1 MIRLRYGIV
10 SLIPLMILFYTIRRT
25 YSFRILNLK
34 ASQFSVGRSHKSK
47 IMAVE
52 NDRWEELIQT
62 TVPELSFRSSYK
74 GSSGRLGVI
83 GGSELYTGAPFY
95 AGMSA
100 LRTGA
105 DLVTIVCHEDAAIPI
120 KSYSPE
126 LMVVPYKHDN
136 LSEVLSTHLLTGRL
150 HGVIIGPGLGR
161 KDSVLVAC
169 REFVIQ
175 ARKDHPSMPIIID
188 ADALSLFTQKEHSTI
203 LLQHLHNL
211 NTHTDTNNNTTHVC
225 APIVLTPNAAEYSRL
240 INNFSSSSSL
250 ERSFQGLNI
259 ILIRKGQFD
268 NIVSYNIN
276 GKSITCWEEGGLKRS
291 GGIGDILAGCL
302 GSFLA
307 WQNIIRSHSLIDDNG
322 DQPQDASLMACWMAC
337 TIVKQATKQAYQKY
351 YRSMT
356 APDILPYIGPTLH
369 NLTTKPFTIRTET
382 DISSSS

>member
-1 MIRLRYGIV
+1 MIRLFGIV
-10 SLIPLMILFYTIRRT
+10 SLILHLMILFNTIGRSW
-25 YSFRILNLK
+25 SFRILNLSTK
-34 ASQFSVGRSHKSK
+34 QFSVGRSSYYNSK

-52 NDRWEELIQT
+52 NDCWEDVIQM
-62 TVPELSFRSSYK
+62 TVPELSFSSSYK

-126 LMVVPYKHDN
+126 LMVVPYQHDN
-136 LSEVLSTHLLTGRL
+136 MSKVLSTHLLTGRL
-150 HGVIIGPGLGR
+150 HGVILGPGLSR
-161 KDSVLVAC
+161 KDSVLEAC
-169 REFVIQ
+169 RDFVIQ
-175 ARKDHPSMPIIID
+175 ARKDHPNMPIVID
-188 ADALSLFTQKEHSTI
+188 ADALALFTQKEHSTI
-203 LLQHLHNL
+203 LLQQLHNL
-211 NTHTDTNNNTTHVC
+211 NINNGC

-250 ERSFQGLNI
+250 EHTFQGLNI
-259 ILIRKGQFD
+259 ILIQKGQFD
-268 NIVSYNIN
+268 TIVSYLNR
-276 GKSITCWEEGGLKRS
+276 KSITCWEEGGLKRS

-307 WQNIIRSHSLIDDNG
+307 WQNILQSRSNMDDNG
-322 DQPQDASLMACWMAC
+322 DQGEDATLMACWMAC

-369 NLTTKPFTIRTET
+369 NLTTKPFPIRTEK
-382 DISSSS
+382 DNSSSSNKISEK